1 MQHRGGKMDSFLNLS
16 TQTQSTATPGEKSYG
31 AGEPS
36 TGSEEAMFNRWI
48 EKANDQMF
56 PRIEVGFVGSR
67 EGEGDQMLGRGRR
80 RVLVVGDGVYYIG
93 LGRRSGY
100 LGRGKILRDG
110 GGSYGVCVKF
120 LLCLFKGGGL
130 LCTV

>member
-1 MQHRGGKMDSFLNLS
+1 MSSSTTFGGDRGMQHRGGKMDSFLNLS

-67 EGEGDQMLGRGRR
+67 RR
-80 RVLVVGDGVYYIG
+80 MTRCWGGDGG
-93 LGRRSGY
+93 LWVTEFILGYGRSGY
-100 LGRGKILRDG
+100 GTGD
-110 GGSYGVCVKF
+110 S
-120 LLCLFKGGGL
+120 
-130 LCTV
+130 